1 VTLVID
7 SGLKIGVLS
16 RRAPIGQSADFGT
29 TIEHVGGLT
38 RVLPALAE
46 FAEIAWT
53 TLATQSQIGLPKK
66 YSFSKISH
74 SNYPHDVNIFLTEV
88 DRNSLNQSDW
98 FCTHYIW
105 PLLHDLPIPELDAV
119 ELNLNLES
127 IRSICQ
133 AVAIISADVSNDGY
147 LVNDFQ
153 FSQVPSV
160 LREFE
165 PQKPITF
172 FLHTPWPKTKVSS
185 SFATEILQFLATGM
199 LGANVIEFQTQKDLQ
214 AFERFVSQYLP
225 AQSIDIELKVSPVSV
240 NIQDLQDQSWIPAG
254 PTDLLDDDVSYVHI
268 ARSDPIKNTLATIRA
283 FTEIARLNKSQ
294 ARNFLDLFIVP
305 SRQQWPQYQELL
317 AEIIYCV
324 EVCNARL
331 SSLDYTPIRLH
342 IGNDYDLSIQALT
355 RYDYLL
361 VCSVA
366 DGLNLVV
373 KEGAI
378 LNTRN
383 GVIIST
389 ANVGAMAELGNFCVL
404 ADGAA
409 QTNVVRALVA
419 AKNLDLETREAMSA
433 ELKNQIKEFDASHWA
448 QSVITSFKTLQKV

>member
-1 VTLVID
+1 MTLVID
-7 SGLKIGVLS
+7 SVLKIGVLS

-38 RVLPALAE
+38 RVLPALAD

-66 YSFSKISH
+66 YSFAKLSRNTYQHDISI
-74 SNYPHDVNIFLTEV
+74 YLTEV
-88 DRNSLNQSDW
+88 DALELNQSDW

-119 ELNLNLES
+119 ELTRHLES
-127 IRSICQ
+127 IRSICR
-133 AVAIISADVSNDGY
+133 AVANNCADFSNDGY

-153 FSQVPSV
+153 LSQVPSV

-172 FLHTPWPKTKVSS
+172 FLHTPWPKTRPNNNL
-185 SFATEILQFLATGM
+185 AITILQFLATGM
-199 LGANVIEFQTQKDLQ
+199 LGADVIEFQTQKDLQ
-214 AFERFVSQYLP
+214 AFERFVTEYLP
-225 AQSIDIELKVSPVSV
+225 AQPIDIELKVNPVSV
-240 NIQDLQDQSWIPAG
+240 NVQDLRHQSTTAG
-254 PTDLLDDDVSYVHI
+254 QIDFHNDDVSFVHI

-283 FTEIARLNKSQ
+283 FTEVARLNGSL
-294 ARNFLDLFIVP
+294 ARKFLDLFIVP

-317 AEIIYCV
+317 AEIINCV
-324 EVCNARL
+324 EVCNAQL
-331 SSLDYTPIRLH
+331 SSLSYTPIRLH
-342 IGNDYDLSIQALT
+342 IGNDYDLAIQALT

-389 ANVGAMAELGNFCVL
+389 ATVGAMAELGNFCVL
-404 ADGAA
+404 TDADD
-409 QTNVVRALVA
+409 VSIVRALEVA
-419 AKNLDLETREAMSA
+419 EKLDSNKREEMSVQ
-433 ELKNQIKEFDASHWA
+433 LKEQIKEFDASHWA
-448 QSVITSFKTLQKV
+448 QSIIASLKVLQKV

>member
-7 SGLKIGVLS
+7 SVLKIGVLS
-16 RRAPIGQSADFGT
+16 RRAPIGQSTDFGT

-46 FAEIAWT
+46 FAKIAWT
-53 TLATQSQIGLPKK
+53 TLATQSQIGLPNK
-66 YSFSKISH
+66 YSFAKLSHNTYQHDISI
-74 SNYPHDVNIFLTEV
+74 YLTEV
-88 DRNSLNQSDW
+88 DALELNQSDW

-119 ELNLNLES
+119 ELTRHLES
-127 IRSICQ
+127 IRSICR
-133 AVAIISADVSNDGY
+133 AVANNCADFSNDGY

-153 FSQVPSV
+153 LSQVPSV

-172 FLHTPWPKTKVSS
+172 FLHTPWPKTRPNNNL
-185 SFATEILQFLATGM
+185 AIAILKFLATGM
-199 LGANVIEFQTQKDLQ
+199 LGADVIEFQTQKDLQ
-214 AFERFVSQYLP
+214 AFERFVTEYLP
-225 AQSIDIELKVSPVSV
+225 AQPIDIELKVNPVSV
-240 NIQDLQDQSWIPAG
+240 NVQDLRHQSTTAG
-254 PTDLLDDDVSYVHI
+254 QIDFHDDDVSYVHI
-268 ARSDPIKNTLATIRA
+268 ARSDPIKNTLATMRA
-283 FTEIARLNKSQ
+283 FTEIARLNESR
-294 ARNFLDLFIVP
+294 ARKFLDLLIVP
-305 SRQQWPQYQELL
+305 SRQQWPQYQDLL
-317 AEIIYCV
+317 AEIADCV
-324 EVCNARL
+324 EVCNAQL
-331 SSLDYTPIRLH
+331 GSLGYTPIRLH
-342 IGNDYDLSIQALT
+342 VGNDYDLAIQALT
-355 RYDYLL
+355 RYDYLI

-404 ADGAA
+404 TDADD
-409 QTNVVRALVA
+409 VSIVRALDVA
-419 AKNLDLETREAMSA
+419 EKLDSNKREEMSVQ
-433 ELKNQIKEFDASHWA
+433 LKEQIKEFDASHWA
-448 QSVITSFKTLQKV
+448 QSVMASLKVLQRV

>member
-7 SGLKIGVLS
+7 SALKIGVLS

-66 YSFSKISH
+66 YSFAKLSRNTYQHDISIH
-74 SNYPHDVNIFLTEV
+74 LTEV
-88 DRNSLNQSDW
+88 DALELNQSDW

-119 ELNLNLES
+119 ELNLHFES
-127 IRSICQ
+127 IKSICR
-133 AVAIISADVSNDGY
+133 AVANNCADFSNDGY

-153 FSQVPSV
+153 LSQVPSV

-172 FLHTPWPKTKVSS
+172 FLHTPWPKTKLNSN
-185 SFATEILQFLATGM
+185 FAIEILQFLATGM
-199 LGANVIEFQTQKDLQ
+199 LGADVIEFQTQKDLQ
-214 AFERFVSQYLP
+214 AFERFVTDYLP
-225 AQSIDIELKVSPVSV
+225 EQLIDIELKVNPVSV
-240 NIQDLQDQSWIPAG
+240 NVQDLQHQSTTVDQI
-254 PTDLLDDDVSYVHI
+254 DFHNDDVSYVHI

-283 FTEIARLNKSQ
+283 FTEIARLNESH
-294 ARNFLDLFIVP
+294 ARKFLDLFIVP

-317 AEIIYCV
+317 AEIADCV
-324 EVCNARL
+324 EVCNAQL
-331 SSLDYTPIRLH
+331 GSLGYTPIRLH
-342 IGNDYDLSIQALT
+342 VGNDYDLAIQALT
-355 RYDYLL
+355 RYDYLI

-383 GVIIST
+383 GVIVS
-389 ANVGAMAELGNFCVL
+389 ASNVGAVAELGKFCVI
-404 ADGAA
+404 ADAVDEA
-409 QTNVVRALVA
+409 SITKALVTA
-419 AKNLDLETREAMSA
+419 TEIDSNTREAMSA
-433 ELKNQIKEFDASHWA
+433 QLKRQITEFDASHWA
-448 QSVITSFKTLQKV
+448 KSVMASIKILEKV

>member
-1 VTLVID
+1 MID
-7 SGLKIGVLS
+7 SDLKIGVLS
-16 RRAPIGQSADFGT
+16 RRAPIGQSPDFGT
-29 TIEHVGGLT
+29 MVEHVGGLT

-53 TLATQSQIGLPKK
+53 TLATQSQIGLPAK

-74 SNYPHDVNIFLTEV
+74 SNYPHEVNIFLTEV

-105 PLLHDLPIPELDAV
+105 PLLHDLPMLELDGV
-119 ELNLNLES
+119 ELTRHLES
-127 IRSICQ
+127 IKGICQ
-133 AVAIISADVSNDGY
+133 AMAIISAGVSNDGY

-153 FSQVPSV
+153 LSQVPSA
-160 LREFE
+160 LREIE

-172 FLHTPWPKTKVSS
+172 FLHTPWPKAKVHS

-214 AFERFVSQYLP
+214 AFERFVIEYLP
-225 AQSIDIELKVSPVSV
+225 TQFIGTVLEVNPVSV
-240 NIQDLQDQSWIPAG
+240 NVQDLQDQSWNQAS
-254 PTDLLDDDVSYVHI
+254 PTVLCEDDISYVHI
-268 ARSDPIKNTLATIRA
+268 ARSDPIKNTLATISS
-283 FTEIARLNKSQ
+283 FTEFVKSNESQ

-317 AEIIYCV
+317 AEIIHCV

-342 IGNDYDLSIQALT
+342 IGNDYDLASQALT
-355 RYDYLL
+355 RYDYLI

-389 ANVGAMAELGNFCVL
+389 ANVGAIAELGNFCVL
-404 ADGAA
+404 ADEAD
-409 QTNVVRALVA
+409 QESIVRALVA

-448 QSVITSFKTLQKV
+448 QSVITSLKIPQKV

>member
-1 VTLVID
+1 MTLVID
-7 SGLKIGVLS
+7 SALKIGVLS
-16 RRAPIGQSADFGT
+16 RRAPIGQSTDFGI

-53 TLATQSQIGLPKK
+53 TLATQSQIGLPRK
-66 YSFSKISH
+66 YSFAKLSRNTYQHDISIH
-74 SNYPHDVNIFLTEV
+74 LTEV
-88 DRNSLNQSDW
+88 DALELNQSDW

-105 PLLHDLPIPELDAV
+105 PLLHDLPIAELDAV
-119 ELNLNLES
+119 ELTLHFES
-127 IRSICQ
+127 IKSICQ
-133 AVAIISADVSNDGY
+133 AMAITSTDDSNDGY

-153 FSQVPSV
+153 LSQVPSV
-160 LREFE
+160 LREFD

-172 FLHTPWPKTKVSS
+172 FLHTPWPKTRPSNNL
-185 SFATEILQFLATGM
+185 AIEILQFLATGM
-199 LGANVIEFQTQKDLQ
+199 LGADVIEFQTQKDLQ
-214 AFERFVSQYLP
+214 AFENFIIDYLP
-225 AQSIDIELKVSPVSV
+225 AQSHDVELKVNPVSV
-240 NIQDLQDQSWIPAG
+240 KVQDLQHQSTTVGQI
-254 PTDLLDDDVSYVHI
+254 DFHDDDVSYVHI

-283 FTEIARLNKSQ
+283 FTEIAPLNESQ
-294 ARNFLDLFIVP
+294 ARKFLDLFIVP

-317 AEIIYCV
+317 AEIADCV
-324 EVCNARL
+324 EVCNAQLGSL
-331 SSLDYTPIRLH
+331 SYPRIRLH
-342 IGNDYDLSIQALT
+342 IGNDYDLAIQALT
-355 RYDYLL
+355 RYDYLI

-404 ADGAA
+404 TDADD
-409 QTNVVRALVA
+409 VSIVRALEVA
-419 AKNLDLETREAMSA
+419 EKLDSNKREEMSVQ
-433 ELKNQIKEFDASHWA
+433 LKEQIKEFDASHWA
-448 QSVITSFKTLQKV
+448 QSVIASLKVLQRV